1 MQKNNHHIIVRIEWF
16 KKSLKLNYT
25 YLIFKLFFVFTESA
39 VTLPLFCYNYCT

>member
-25 YLIFKLFFVFTESA
+25 FLTFEFFLILTESA
-39 VTLPLFCYNYCT
+39 VTRP